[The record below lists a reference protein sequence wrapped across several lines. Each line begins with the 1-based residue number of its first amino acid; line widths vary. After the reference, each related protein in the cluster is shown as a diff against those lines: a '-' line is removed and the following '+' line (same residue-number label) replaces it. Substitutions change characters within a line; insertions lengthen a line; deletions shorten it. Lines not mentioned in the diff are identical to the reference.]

1 MHPTRSTRR
10 PSLTNAS
17 FWDKPRAQLDY
28 IIKDAS
34 EAARAM
40 RDHDPIAEAK
50 YLEQVNDA
58 VTVLGHR
65 SRSK

>member
-10 PSLTNAS
+10 PSLTKTS
-17 FWDKPRAQLDY
+17 YWDKPRAQLDY

-40 RDHDPIAEAK
+40 RGMDDVAEAK
-50 YLEQVNDA
+50 YLEQVCDA
-58 VTVLGHR
+58 TTVIGHR
-65 SRSK
+65 SRRG